1 MLWIVKLRPDCL
13 VLELAEQISNNAGMT
28 NYALMHVLPR
38 IVESGQESGLMMES
52 LMSAIAQDAPEAK
65 SRVQDFLRVTTILV

>member
-1 MLWIVKLRPDCL
+1 
-13 VLELAEQISNNAGMT
+13 MT

-65 SRVQDFLRVTTILV
+65 SRVQDFLAGRAKKVGE